1 MIWNNPF
8 MIRSNEQQDNESEF
22 LLLFDS
28 SVLQMIEEKHLR
40 KVNFFTSSPG
50 AGKSSLFHAFS
61 PKVLSAINDE
71 NGRNNPNNKEI
82 IGQMKRLKALDGN
95 RVTLISSMLSCAR
108 GYNIIDEMFEN
119 GRRKQVLFALLNY
132 RIVIVFL
139 RNIYSLTN
147 TGNKTLEECLRKVN
161 FKKLPDEMLNDE
173 AFFQNGYTAYQWA
186 CDGERKLCN
195 YLDNG
200 RKGGLELSFVH
211 TTLLTVKLFESENI
225 LIEGEKYFNHSIL
238 IFDDFHK
245 LSANQRDAVSNAL
258 YTLRA
263 NMGIWI
269 GQRLEGLTYSEIV
282 SPDGNWGREYEQI
295 IIDRYWADNAKKFV
309 SILENISNK
318 RVKEANFNHFNGFA
332 ECLDDGMY
340 SESFKRKLALCITD
354 IKNRMSVEDYYKYSD
369 VIAHIDKTYAE
380 DIFSRAK
387 YYECIQMKINRD
399 KFGQLKFFFL
409 EKVDINSMEEFYKTN
424 NEAAGYYISIKYEI
438 PFYFGIVKL
447 LNLSSYNIEQFLYFA
462 AEIFERCR
470 AKSLGKRRRGTRLNL
485 LPDEQEQCIKKCAEK
500 KWNDIR
506 YRYTDFIEIQYFLSK
521 IAENGV
527 RCREEE
533 RGSYPGGAYTGFC
546 IDSKELD
553 RCKSDKEYKHTFK
566 ILGEC
571 ISAKYLEKREQVD
584 GTVFYLNRWLCVFF
598 KLPLA
603 YGGWFKSSLA
613 KIKSN
618 YITNYSS

>member
-1 MIWNNPF
+1 

-28 SVLQMIEEKHLR
+28 SVLQMIEERHLR
-40 KVNFFTSSPG
+40 KVNYFTSTPG

-71 NGRNNPNNKEI
+71 SGRNNPNNKEI
-82 IGQMKRLKALDGN
+82 IAQMKRLKALDGN
-95 RVTLISSMLSCAR
+95 RVALISSMLSCAR

-139 RNIYSLTN
+139 RNIYNLINS
-147 TGNKTLEECLRKVN
+147 GNKTIEECLKKVN
-161 FKKLPDEMLNDE
+161 FKKLPNEMLNDE
-173 AFFQNGYTAYQWA
+173 MFFQNGYNAYQWA
-186 CDGERKLCN
+186 CEGERKLCS

-200 RKGGLELSFVH
+200 RKGNIELSFVH

-225 LIEGEKYFNHSIL
+225 LVGGEKYFNHSIL
-238 IFDDFHK
+238 IFDDYHK

-263 NMGIWI
+263 NVGIWI
-269 GQRLEGLTYSEIV
+269 GQRLEGLPPQQIISL
-282 SPDGNWGREYEQI
+282 DGNLGREYEQI
-295 IIDRYWADNAKKFV
+295 MIDYYWTDNAKKFL
-309 SILENISNK
+309 SILQNIANK
-318 RVKEANFNHFNGFA
+318 RVKEANFDNFNGFA
-332 ECLDDGMY
+332 ECLCEEIYD
-340 SESFKRKLALCITD
+340 ESVKNKLVLCISD
-354 IKNRMSVEDYYKYSD
+354 IKNSMNAEDRYKYSD
-369 VIAHIDKTYAE
+369 IIKHIDMTYAE
-380 DIFSRAK
+380 DVFARAK

-399 KFGQLKFFFL
+399 SFGQLKLFL
-409 EKVDINSMEEFYKTN
+409 GEKVDVDLMEDFYKTN
-424 NEAAGYYISIKYEI
+424 NEVAGYYISIKYEI
-438 PFYFGIVKL
+438 PFYFGIAKL

-470 AKSLGKRRRGTRLNL
+470 AKSLGRRRRGTRLNL
-485 LPDEQEQCIKKCAEK
+485 LPDEQEQCIKKCAEQ
-500 KWNDIR
+500 KWDEIR
-506 YRYTDFIEIQYFLSK
+506 YRYTDYKEIQYFLSK
-521 IAENGV
+521 IAENGE

-533 RGSYPGGAYTGFC
+533 KGSYAGGAYTGFC
-546 IDSKELD
+546 VDSKELNMY
-553 RCKSDKEYKHTFK
+553 KSYEEYKHTFK

-571 ISAKYLEKREQVD
+571 LAAKYLEKREQAD

-618 YITNYSS
+618 YILDFSR